1 MVSQHIDML
10 VPMPTSWWERWKE
23 RGKFFDQDGRPTEG
37 REVWCELEESLE
49 DGVQHYR
56 HKLEKGV
63 FGEEETRAI
72 LTLVR
77 QMLKFEP
84 EEQPTIQQVL
94 EYVCMVKWVLLD
106 WGVAGTVNSL
116 FTSDL
121 ITTNIQCILRKPCNW
136 RRSSPAELKIAFS
149 PSGQYTETPLVI

>member
-1 MVSQHIDML
+1 
-10 VPMPTSWWERWKE
+10 MPTSWWERWKE

-94 EYVCMVKWVLLD
+94 EYQALEKLTVYLGNEILGQTAPHGP
-106 WGVAGTVNSL
+106 GVTINE
-116 FTSDL
+116 SD
-121 ITTNIQCILRKPCNW
+121 C
-136 RRSSPAELKIAFS
+136 
-149 PSGQYTETPLVI
+149 GQDA